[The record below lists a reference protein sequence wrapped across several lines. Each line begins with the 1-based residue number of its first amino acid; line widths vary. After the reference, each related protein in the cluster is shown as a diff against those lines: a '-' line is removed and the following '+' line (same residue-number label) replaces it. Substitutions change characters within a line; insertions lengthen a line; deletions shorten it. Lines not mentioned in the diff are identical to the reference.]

1 MIFILFFFTFVTM
14 VGGNPQHEAYG
25 FRHWN
30 TPGPFAASRTSGDLG
45 RFEGFLACVWSAAF
59 CIVGPEYISMAAAE
73 AKHPRIYIKA
83 AFKTIYWRFILFFV
97 MGALCVGIV
106 VPWDNPTLQAILNGE
121 SNESGAGASPYII
134 AMSNLG
140 IGVLPHIVN
149 ALLVSCIFSAGNTL
163 TYCATRSLYGLAL
176 DGRAPKILTKTR
188 RGVPIVA
195 FAVVMCF
202 PFLSFLQMSE
212 NSSQVLTWLVSLV
225 TAGALIDYLVI
236 CITYLRF
243 HGACKAQGLNR
254 DTLPYKGYFQPY
266 SAYVGIFAMVLILLF
281 YGYTAFAPWSVE
293 KFFQNYTMQI
303 VAPILYFGW
312 KLVKRTKIRSLK
324 DVDLV
329 WTRPVVD
336 AYEATTTEKPVGF
349 WTEILQAVYLKKKD
363 KTPRVIVDA

>member
-1 MIFILFFFTFVTM
+1 M
-14 VGGNPQHEAYG
+14 VGGNPQHDAYG

-45 RFEGFLACVWSAAF
+45 RFEGFLACLWSASF

-121 SNESGAGASPYII
+121 SNKSGAGASPYII

-163 TYCATRSLYGLAL
+163 TYCATRSLYSLAL

-212 NSSQVLTWLVSLV
+212 NSSQVLT
-225 TAGALIDYLVI
+225 
-236 CITYLRF
+236 
-243 HGACKAQGLNR
+243 
-254 DTLPYKGYFQPY
+254 
-266 SAYVGIFAMVLILLF
+266 
-281 YGYTAFAPWSVE
+281 
-293 KFFQNYTMQI
+293 
-303 VAPILYFGW
+303 
-312 KLVKRTKIRSLK
+312 
-324 DVDLV
+324 
-329 WTRPVVD
+329 
-336 AYEATTTEKPVGF
+336 
-349 WTEILQAVYLKKKD
+349 
-363 KTPRVIVDA
+363 

>member
-14 VGGNPQHEAYG
+14 VGGNPQHDAYG

-30 TPGPFAASRTSGDLG
+30 TPGPFAASRTEGDLG

-121 SNESGAGASPYII
+121 SNKSGAGASPYII

-163 TYCATRSLYGLAL
+163 TYCATRSLYSLAL

-188 RGVPIVA
+188 RGVPVVA

-243 HGACKAQGLNR
+243 HGACKEQGLDRN
-254 DTLPYKGYFQPY
+254 TLPYKGYFQPY

-293 KFFQNYTMQI
+293 GFFQNYTMQI

-363 KTPRVIVDA
+363 KSQSGIVDA